1 MAGRS
6 LAVVLRDVW
15 LEIQGE
21 IILRDVSWEV
31 RQGDR
36 WVLLGPNGSGKTSL
50 LRVICGYSF
59 PSRGSVEVLNSR
71 FGHADLREL
80 RGRIGWV
87 NYDLRALIPEFMT
100 SLEVVLAGREGSIA
114 FYGEAQAS
122 DRRQAV
128 ELLGHIRADHLVD
141 RRFAT
146 LSTGERQR
154 VLIARALMSEP
165 EVLLLDEPCL
175 GLDPGAREEFLE
187 SLAVLFTTRPDLTII
202 TVTHHVEEITDEY
215 GGLLVLNR
223 GGVLACGERGATLTP
238 QLVARLYGEHCALS
252 FNGKR
257 YGLSFDACRPGG
269 SAAGE
274 LFDHDSDAAGQR

>member
-1 MAGRS
+1 MPVRPLS
-6 LAVVLRDVW
+6 VVLRDVS

-21 IILRDVSWEV
+21 TILECVSWEV

-50 LRVICGYSF
+50 LKVISGYSY
-59 PSRGSVEVLNSR
+59 PSRGSVDVLGSR
-71 FGHADLREL
+71 FGQTDLREL
-80 RGRIGWV
+80 RGRVGWV

-100 SLEVVLAGREGSIA
+100 SLDVVLAGREGSIA
-114 FYGEAQAS
+114 FYGEAKAC

-128 ELLGHIRADHLVD
+128 ELLSHIRADHLVD

-154 VLIARALMSEP
+154 VLIARALTSEP

-187 SLAVLFTTRPDLTII
+187 ALAVLFATRIDLTII
-202 TVTHHVEEITDEY
+202 TVTHHVEEITDKY
-215 GGLLVLNR
+215 GGLLALDQGR
-223 GGVLACGERGATLTP
+223 VLACGERAATLTP
-238 QLVARLYGEHCALS
+238 QLVARLFGDRCSLS
-252 FNGKR
+252 FNGRR
-257 YGLSFDACRPGG
+257 YGLSFEARPPGG
-269 SAAGE
+269 V
-274 LFDHDSDAAGQR
+274 